1 MQALLARHRGQ
12 GLPRTPPPP
21 EGPHVNLQHATTHM
35 PEATPEQITENL
47 KTWYEILNGAEP
59 DMGAAVAA
67 QMYAAMNTNLRI
79 NGNEDGTG
87 PQFLLHNT
95 GGNQLQVISTLFD
108 RPASIPDMPADS
120 EFNQT
125 PYIVVLENRDTA
137 ADEWLYG
144 PITANAL
151 FGKKTHK
158 LSTWD
163 QIKPPTADTG
173 LKHGLPLP
181 RNAPGIDFFPV
192 KSNHKQQQ

>member
-1 MQALLARHRGQ
+1 MR
-12 GLPRTPPPP
+12 
-21 EGPHVNLQHATTHM
+21 
-35 PEATPEQITENL
+35 
-47 KTWYEILNGAEP
+47 YFFGAEP

-125 PYIVVLENRDTA
+125 PYIV
-137 ADEWLYG
+137 Y
-144 PITANAL
+144 NAL
-151 FGKKTHK
+151 III
-158 LSTWD
+158 LS
-163 QIKPPTADTG
+163 I
-173 LKHGLPLP
+173 
-181 RNAPGIDFFPV
+181 V
-192 KSNHKQQQ
+192 KEDLH